1 MEAPRTQKSVSERKE
16 LPQSLHQPGTPWR
29 DPRCSATTLR
39 SCLCGS
45 RSGLPSAGWLTRQAG
60 CECSASNSCVL
71 ILLNMHR
78 LPNSAFSKLASPART
93 PLPRLPCSLPARKAI
108 APLLAGVP
116 SAFLQG
122 FGLRFS
128 YLQLFPSY
136 HPRKGISDIKTGDKL
151 PPLPGTTPPP
161 PPNTLV

>member
-1 MEAPRTQKSVSERKE
+1 MDGPGPRHTGMDGASAGTVDKLGVLVDPGVGQVETSRTQKSVSERKE
-16 LPQSLHQPGTPWR
+16 LPQSLHQPGPPWR

-45 RSGLPSAGWLTRQAG
+45 RSGLPAAGWLTRQAA

-116 SAFLQG
+116 SEFLQG
-122 FGLRFS
+122 FGL
-128 YLQLFPSY
+128 
-136 HPRKGISDIKTGDKL
+136 
-151 PPLPGTTPPP
+151 
-161 PPNTLV
+161 